1 MKKWKENIANLDVPK
16 YSSSQDDFN
25 FYSHLLG
32 IPLGIAIIVA
42 SIVIFLKGIIDVP
55 SLIGLLIFGI
65 TTTTLYSVSSIYHK
79 TPIDHKC
86 KKIKRAID
94 HSTIYALIAGT
105 YTPICIS
112 LMSKTNLALVVLILQ
127 WSLALIGIFI
137 NLYNLKNKY
146 VKAISMVLYIA
157 MGWMI
162 LFTTLFTYLSTEA
175 FILILLGG
183 ISYTLGSILYG
194 IGHKKNLW
202 FHAVFHVFVLI
213 GTILQAIGVF
223 YLFF

>member
-1 MKKWKENIANLDVPK
+1 MKKWKENIANLDVPE
-16 YSSSQDDFN
+16 YTSSQDDFN

-32 IPLGIAIIVA
+32 VPLGMAIIVA
-42 SIVIFLKGIIDVP
+42 SIVIYLQGTINVV
-55 SLIGLLIFGI
+55 SMIGLLIFGLTATI
-65 TTTTLYSVSSIYHK
+65 LYSVSAIYHK

-105 YTPICIS
+105 YTPICIA
-112 LMSKTNLALVVLILQ
+112 LLDKTNLALIVLILQ
-127 WSLALIGIFI
+127 WVLALVGVFI
-137 NLYNLKNKY
+137 NLYDLKNKY
-146 VKAISMVLYIA
+146 IKAISMVLYIA
-157 MGWMI
+157 LGWMI
-162 LFTTLFTYLSTEA
+162 LYTTLFTYLTSQA
-175 FILILLGG
+175 FVLILIGG

-194 IGHKKNLW
+194 IGHKNLW

>member
-16 YSSSQDDFN
+16 YSTSQDDFN

-42 SIVIFLKGIIDVP
+42 SIVIYLQGTINIP

-65 TTTTLYSVSSIYHK
+65 TASILYSVSSIYHK
-79 TPIDHKC
+79 TPLDSKD
-86 KKIKRAID
+86 KKLKRAID

-105 YTPICIS
+105 YTPICI
-112 LMSKTNLALVVLILQ
+112 ALLDKANIALIVLILQ

-137 NLYNLKNKY
+137 NLYDLKNKY

-157 MGWMI
+157 LGWMI
-162 LFTTLFTYLSTEA
+162 LFTTLFTYLSQQA

-194 IGHKKNLW
+194 IGHKNLW
-202 FHAVFHVFVLI
+202 FHSIFHVFVLI

>member
-1 MKKWKENIANLDVPK
+1 MKKWQENIANLDVPE
-16 YSSSQDDFN
+16 YSTSQDDFN

-32 IPLGIAIIVA
+32 VPLGIAIIVA
-42 SIVIFLKGIIDVP
+42 SIVLYLQGNINVP

-65 TTTTLYSVSSIYHK
+65 TASILYSVSSIYHK
-79 TPIDHKC
+79 TPLDAKHK
-86 KKIKRAID
+86 KLKRAID

-105 YTPICIS
+105 YTPICIA
-112 LMSKTNLALVVLILQ
+112 LLDKTNIALIVLILQ
-127 WSLALIGIFI
+127 WALALIGIFI
-137 NLYNLKNKY
+137 NLYDLKNKY

-162 LFTTLFTYLSTEA
+162 MFTTLFAYLSSQA

-183 ISYTLGSILYG
+183 ISYTVGSILYG
-194 IGHKKNLW
+194 IGHKNLW